1 VSKRNGYGLGGARL
15 QLIRETALIHY
26 DYYADIPDEL
36 LDAFVREQ
44 ELGRLLT
51 VADDGLPHLGLYP
64 FVRDGSAIEIHL
76 HRADDQ
82 LAHLEARPR
91 CAFEVDEILATVPS
105 YWIDSENAVA
115 ATAYHRT
122 VLFECDVAQIS
133 RDAAVL
139 AAQQTRLLARYQPEG
154 GFRAVTAEE
163 PIYRGSLGVITAV
176 QLAITGRKV
185 KWKIGQNRPPAA
197 RARVVAELRERGR
210 PRDARAADA
219 LQWTIDREATR

>member
-1 VSKRNGYGLGGARL
+1 VSEPDGYGLGGARRRP
-15 QLIRETALIHY
+15 IRETALIHY

-44 ELGRLLT
+44 EMGRQLT
-51 VADDGLPHLGLYP
+51 VAADGLPHLGLYP
-64 FVRDGSAIEIHL
+64 FACDGSAIEIHL

-122 VLFECDVAQIS
+122 VLFECEVAQIS

-139 AAQQTRLLARYQPEG
+139 AARQTRLLARYQPEG

-176 QLAITGRKV
+176 RLAITGRKV

-197 RARVVAELRERGR
+197 RARVVAELRQRGR
-210 PRDARAADA
+210 PRDARAAEW
-219 LQWTIDREATR
+219 LQWTIERETSR

>member
-1 VSKRNGYGLGGARL
+1 V
-15 QLIRETALIHY
+15 IHY
-26 DYYADIPDEL
+26 DYYSDIPDEL

-44 ELGRLLT
+44 EMGRLLT

-64 FVRDGSAIEIHL
+64 FAYEGDAIEIHL
-76 HRADDQ
+76 NRADEQ
-82 LAHLEARPR
+82 LAHLGARPR
-91 CAFEVDEILATVPS
+91 CAFELDEILATVPS
-105 YWIDSENAVA
+105 YWIDPENAVA

-122 VLFECDVAQIS
+122 ALFECEAVRIS

-154 GFRAVTAEE
+154 GFRSVTGEE

-176 QLAITGRKV
+176 RLAITGRKV

-197 RARVVAELRERGR
+197 RARVVAELRKRAR

-219 LQWTIDREATR
+219 LQWTIDRETSR